1 MPKEMGEQKATDWLD
16 AYPELEDFYYEDLI
30 TGVVS
35 RMKSRCPST
44 LRSLRERA
52 ADGVHRRL

>member
-1 MPKEMGEQKATDWLD
+1 MGEQKATDWLD